1 MTTSLLVVTV
11 DAPFGE
17 LMRQSLEETGNYR
30 ILIARNV
37 EDALAVVK
45 KEKPPLVFL
54 DTTYNTEDAL
64 QAGRTLRGIDAKVQ
78 FIVISDSGWHS
89 ALEELT
95 PHGYLPKPFYLP
107 DLLELLTRFFA
118 LNTPPEPSPTKLIE
132 HRDEPRLSPSD
143 NVDLHWLEDVNRAA
157 QHLTRLTLESSAQA
171 ALITRNDKLWSYAGQ
186 FPQAAARE
194 LVDTLAHYWDRE
206 GGSDLLRFI
215 RLSTTEAEH
224 MLYATQLASGMVLAL
239 IFDAETSFTTIR
251 SQASNLVRSLSVLPA
266 EEAPF
271 EGADDDDADIDV
283 TPLADIL
290 GIVPSPKPQQD
301 ARLTPALYSPE
312 SAPVQPLAN
321 LQTPHF
327 SHETSPALRL
337 ETAIDT
343 DQIQE
348 GTELESE
355 FETPPDWQLETR
367 KNAAQ
372 RKKADNLADTRPR
385 SVTDVARR
393 IVVEPASPAVYNLT
407 YACLLIPRFVHHYMT
422 GDLRD
427 KLSEWIPQISVAY
440 GWRLEHILI
449 RPDYIQWNLN
459 VPPATSPGYLM
470 RVFRQQ
476 LSDKIFADFPRLK
489 AENPSGDFWAPGYL
503 IMGGSQPPPD
513 RLIREFI
520 EQTRARQGLS

>member
-1 MTTSLLVVTV
+1 
-11 DAPFGE
+11 
-17 LMRQSLEETGNYR
+17 
-30 ILIARNV
+30 
-37 EDALAVVK
+37 
-45 KEKPPLVFL
+45 
-54 DTTYNTEDAL
+54 
-64 QAGRTLRGIDAKVQ
+64 
-78 FIVISDSGWHS
+78 
-89 ALEELT
+89 
-95 PHGYLPKPFYLP
+95 
-107 DLLELLTRFFA
+107 
-118 LNTPPEPSPTKLIE
+118 
-132 HRDEPRLSPSD
+132 
-143 NVDLHWLEDVNRAA
+143 
-157 QHLTRLTLESSAQA
+157 
-171 ALITRNDKLWSYAGQ
+171 
-186 FPQAAARE
+186 
-194 LVDTLAHYWDRE
+194 
-206 GGSDLLRFI
+206 
-215 RLSTTEAEH
+215 
-224 MLYATQLASGMVLAL
+224 
-239 IFDAETSFTTIR
+239 
-251 SQASNLVRSLSVLPA
+251 LVRSLSVQPT
-266 EEAPF
+266 EETPF
-271 EGADDDDADIDV
+271 EGADDDDADVDV

-327 SHETSPALRL
+327 SHETSPVMRL
-337 ETAIDT
+337 SAGIETET
-343 DQIQE
+343 SQE
-348 GTELESE
+348 EIARDLELEQPPE
-355 FETPPDWQLETR
+355 WQTETKKTS
-367 KNAAQ
+367 A
-372 RKKADNLADTRPR
+372 RKKKTGELADTRPR

-393 IVVEPASPAVYNLT
+393 IVMEPTSPAVYNLT

-427 KLSEWIPQISVAY
+427 KLSKWIPQISVAY

>member
-11 DAPFGE
+11 DVPFGE
-17 LMRQSLEETGNYR
+17 LMRQSLEETGSYR

-37 EDALAVVK
+37 EDAVSVVK

-54 DTTYNTEDAL
+54 DTTYKAENAL
-64 QAGRTLRGIDAKVQ
+64 QAGRTLRGIDAKIQ
-78 FIVISDSGWHS
+78 FIIISDTGWHS

-118 LNTPPEPSPTKLIE
+118 LNTPPDPAQTKLLE
-132 HRDEPRLSPSD
+132 HPDEPSPSD

-171 ALITRNDKLWSYAGQ
+171 ALITRDDKLWSYAGQ
-186 FPQAAARE
+186 LPQAAARE
-194 LVDTLAHYWDRE
+194 LVDTLSHYWDKE

-266 EEAPF
+266 QEAKL
-271 EGADDDDADIDV
+271 EGTDEDDEGVDV

-290 GIVPSPKPQQD
+290 GVVPSPEPQQD
-301 ARLTPALYSPE
+301 AHVTPALFSHEADP
-312 SAPVQPLAN
+312 AQPLSRM
-321 LQTPHF
+321 QIPHF
-327 SHETSPALRL
+327 SHETSPAVRL
-337 ETAIDT
+337 ASAIDT
-343 DQIQE
+343 DQAQE
-348 GTELESE
+348 ETELEPG
-355 FETPPDWQLETR
+355 FEAPPGWQTDTR
-367 KNAAQ
+367 KSAAR

-393 IVVEPASPAVYNLT
+393 IVVEPVSPAVYNLT
-407 YACLLIPRFVHHYMT
+407 YACLLIPRFMHHYMT

-427 KLSEWIPQISVAY
+427 RLSEWIPQISVAY

-470 RVFRQQ
+470 RIFRQQ
-476 LSDKIFADFPRLK
+476 TSDRIFAGFPRLK
-489 AENPSGDFWAPGYL
+489 ADNPSGDFWAPGYL

-513 RLIREFI
+513 RLIKEFI